1 MMTSFFFLSN
11 ERFPLKI
18 FDESGIPGRADSF
31 EFEVLDI

>member
-31 EFEVLDI
+31 EFVDI